1 MNHKSLIQTLQ
12 SARELIDVQR
22 LISKAR
28 ILPIFPNAEGHF
40 SISMVPHLRLNFANG
55 IFLLIQIEF
64 AFILFLV

>member
-22 LISKAR
+22 SISKAR
-28 ILPIFPNAEGHF
+28 ILPIFRTAAGHF
-40 SISMVPHLRLNFANG
+40 SISTVPHLRLNFA